1 MKEQVKLLQIWEVIE
16 KNEYHREE
24 DRLTLKE
31 VEVTASKIPEL
42 KNEKL
47 KELKKDKKKLEK
59 DFEERQREFR

>member
-1 MKEQVKLLQIWEVIE
+1 MKLLQIWEVIE

-24 DRLTLKE
+24 DRMALKE

-42 KNEKL
+42 KGERL

-59 DFEERQREFR
+59 DL

>member
-1 MKEQVKLLQIWEVIE
+1 MKLLQIWELIE

-24 DRLTLKE
+24 DRMALKE

-42 KNEKL
+42 KGERL

>member
-1 MKEQVKLLQIWEVIE
+1 MKLLQIWEVIE

-42 KNEKL
+42 KGERL

-59 DFEERQREFR
+59 DL

>member
-1 MKEQVKLLQIWEVIE
+1 MKLLQIWEVIE

-42 KNEKL
+42 KGERL

>member
-24 DRLTLKE
+24 DRLALKE

-42 KNEKL
+42 KGERL

-59 DFEERQREFR
+59 DL

>member
-1 MKEQVKLLQIWEVIE
+1 MKLLQIWEVIE

-24 DRLTLKE
+24 DRLALKE

-42 KNEKL
+42 KGERL

>member
-42 KNEKL
+42 KGERL